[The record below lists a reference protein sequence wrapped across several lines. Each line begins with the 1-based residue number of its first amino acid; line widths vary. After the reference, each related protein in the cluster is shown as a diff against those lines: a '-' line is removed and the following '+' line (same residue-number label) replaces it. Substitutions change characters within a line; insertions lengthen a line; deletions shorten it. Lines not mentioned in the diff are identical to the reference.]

1 MLSGVTK
8 FLMYLLLPVLLLC
21 APGLQAQEV
30 QEAQQTD
37 DSLVI
42 MEAFKEQA
50 YNQQQIHEMTE
61 QDQHEVLF
69 FMGAALLLLLV
80 ATAYFGV
87 NMVVFDKPY
96 FVQHMVCAGLTV
108 TLGIAHAVA
117 AVVWFYPF

>member
-1 MLSGVTK
+1 MLSVVTK
-8 FLMYLLLPVLLLC
+8 ILAILLLPLLFLV
-21 APGLQAQEV
+21 APIAKAQD
-30 QEAQQTD
+30 AQPAD
-37 DSLVI
+37 DSMAV
-42 MEAFKEQA
+42 MEVFKEQA
-50 YNQQQIHEMTE
+50 LLDQQVHEMSE

-69 FMGAALLLLLV
+69 FMGAALLLLLL

-96 FVQHMVCAGLTV
+96 FVQHMICAGLTV